1 MSPWLLVR
9 LTRRVRRPA
18 VLLCLLHLILAMPA
32 VAQTPRGAISG
43 SVKDD
48 AGRPIADVEVTAASV
63 HVQTRTDTAGSFVLG
78 SLPQGPLDVSFRR
91 LAFSPVAVSIQVP
104 HNDTTEVE
112 ITLKI
117 VAQQLTAVLV
127 QADATRLRQL
137 DAFEARRKL
146 GIGHFITRA
155 EIEKRNPMFL
165 SDMVRMIP
173 GAMLL
178 PSSNGQVVLRFSRA
192 GRTECPPQFYIDGVQ
207 ATGFN
212 IDDMPVG
219 DVEGVELYSGPTGVP
234 PEYNKLHS
242 TVICGAVIIWTRI
255 PGN

>member
-1 MSPWLLVR
+1 MSRWS
-9 LTRRVRRPA
+9 RVRFTRGGRHPA
-18 VLLCLLHLILAMPA
+18 IWLCLLNLVLVTAA
-32 VAQTPRGAISG
+32 GAQTPRGAISG

-48 AGRPIADVEVTAASV
+48 VGNPIPDVEVTAPSV
-63 HVQTRTDTAGSFVLG
+63 HVQTRSDTAGNFVLG
-78 SLPQGPLDVSFRR
+78 SLPPGPVDISFRR
-91 LAFSPVAVSIQVP
+91 LAFRPVSVSIQVP
-104 HNDTTEVE
+104 HDDTTEVE
-112 ITLKI
+112 VTLKI

-127 QADATRLRQL
+127 QADAAHLRQL
-137 DAFEARRKL
+137 DAFEARRKM

-155 EIEKRNPMFL
+155 EIEKRNPMLL

-178 PSSNGQVVLRFSRA
+178 HTPGGQSVLRFARV
-192 GRTECPPQFYIDGVQ
+192 GNPECPPQFYIDGVQ

-212 IDDMPVG
+212 IDDMPVN
-219 DVEGVELYSGPTGVP
+219 DVEGVELYSGASGIP
-234 PEYNKLHS
+234 PEYNRLHS

>member
-1 MSPWLLVR
+1 MSPWSWVR
-9 LTRRVRRPA
+9 FTRCVRHPA
-18 VLLCLLHLILAMPA
+18 VWLCLLNLVLVTPALAQA
-32 VAQTPRGAISG
+32 PRGAISG

-48 AGRPIADVEVTAASV
+48 AGNPIPDVEVTAPSV
-63 HVQTRTDTAGSFVLG
+63 HVQTRSDTAGNFVLG
-78 SLPQGPLDVSFRR
+78 SLPPGPLDISFRR

-104 HNDTTEVE
+104 HDDTTEVE
-112 ITLKI
+112 VTLKI
-117 VAQQLTAVLV
+117 VAQRLTAVLV
-127 QADATRLRQL
+127 QSDAAHLRQL

-155 EIEKRNPMFL
+155 QIEKRNPMLL

-178 PSSNGQVVLRFSRA
+178 PSANGQVRLRFSRA
-192 GRTECPPQFYIDGVQ
+192 GRIECPPQFYIDGVQ

-219 DVEGVELYSGPTGVP
+219 DVEGVELYSGASGIP
-234 PEYNKLHS
+234 PEYNRLHS